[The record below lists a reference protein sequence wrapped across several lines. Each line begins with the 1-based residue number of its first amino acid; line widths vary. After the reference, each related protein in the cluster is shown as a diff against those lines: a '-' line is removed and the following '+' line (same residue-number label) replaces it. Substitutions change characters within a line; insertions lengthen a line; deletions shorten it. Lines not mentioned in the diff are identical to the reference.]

1 MSLIRWSPMELFPE
15 FEGLRGIVPPVD
27 VYETETAVVVES
39 PMPGVDPDKIDIQF
53 GDGILTIRGE
63 DEKRSEVEEKN
74 YYRKE
79 VRHGSFSRTVAIPA
93 SVDAAA
99 AEAVVENGILKITVP
114 KKTAEAKKTISV
126 KVKK

>member
-1 MSLIRWSPMELFPE
+1 MELFPE
-15 FEGLRGIVPPVD
+15 FEELRGLVPPVD
-27 VYETETAVVVES
+27 VYETESAVVVES
-39 PMPGVDPDKIDIQF
+39 PIPGVDADKIDIQIA
-53 GDGILTIRGE
+53 DGVMTIRGE

-93 SVDAAA
+93 AVDAER

>member
-1 MSLIRWSPMELFPE
+1 MELFPE

-39 PMPGVDPDKIDIQF
+39 PMPGVDPEKIVIQF

-79 VRHGSFSRTVAIPA
+79 VRHGSFSRTVAIPT
-93 SVDAAA
+93 SVDATA
-99 AEAVVENGILKITVP
+99 AEAVVENGILKITIP
-114 KKTAEAKKTISV
+114 KKTAEAKNTISV